1 LLLFRAL
8 SALLS
13 YPSQELRQALPEIAE
28 VVRAATL
35 LRPREQCD
43 LLDLIDELGHGDLL
57 EAEER
62 YVDLFDRGRALSLHL
77 FEHLHGD
84 SRDRGE
90 AMVELKRIYERAG
103 FDLSARELPDY
114 LPVLLEYLSCRDLAE
129 ARAMLGDSAHILT
142 MIGRALMARGS
153 RYAAIVQALLV
164 IAGESPID
172 PTEVT
177 PVKERTEC
185 LDRDWEEEPAF
196 AGSPMPAGLS
206 ARTSAASREEQEP
219 CRPRPT

>member
-13 YPSQELRQALPEIAE
+13 YPSRDMREALPEIAE

-35 LRPREQCD
+35 LPSRERHG
-43 LLDLIDELGHGDLL
+43 LLELIDELGRGELL

-90 AMVELKRIYERAG
+90 AMVELKRIYARAG
-103 FDLSARELPDY
+103 FELAGRELPDY
-114 LPVLLEYLSCRDLAE
+114 LPVVLEYLSCRDLAE
-129 ARAMLGDSAHILT
+129 ARAMLGDCAHILT
-142 MIGRALMARGS
+142 TIGRALIARGS
-153 RYAAIVQALLV
+153 RYAAVLQALIV

-172 PTEVT
+172 AAKVPAVRE
-177 PVKERTEC
+177 PPES
-185 LDRDWEEEPAF
+185 LDRDWAEQPAF
-196 AGSPMPAGLS
+196 AGAPMPGAPPARAPAG
-206 ARTSAASREEQEP
+206 
-219 CRPRPT
+219 